1 MILSLPNGELFLKRT
16 AAELKL
22 AGIMLKRPK
31 MQREHQKFKQGEDI
45 RTSDVF
51 LLLFLTPNNMT
62 AKIPIHTLNDSHS

>member
-1 MILSLPNGELFLKRT
+1 
-16 AAELKL
+16 
-22 AGIMLKRPK
+22 MLKRPK
-31 MQREHQKFKQGEDI
+31 MQRAHQKFKQGEDI